1 MLELSLYSLLSHP
14 GFTFDINNTTTYINP
29 ESMKVAVRDRYCSR
43 IHSFQAWIFSDEAVK
58 NSFLRYKPF
67 ERYTSE
73 ISTVHGK
80 TWHCIRIQPPTTQ
93 DGYLGTCITRGGGFS
108 IFEVHEYSL
117 AYFVPYDYY
126 IPHIPKYVLAYR
138 SRDRFQPPLG
148 G

>member
-29 ESMKVAVRDRYCSR
+29 ESMKVAVHDRYCSR

-80 TWHCIRIQPPTTQ
+80 TWHCIMEYGSTPYVGMGTEKNGFPIKCVQNNMFRTQ
-93 DGYLGTCITRGGGFS
+93 L
-108 IFEVHEYSL
+108 
-117 AYFVPYDYY
+117 
-126 IPHIPKYVLAYR
+126 
-138 SRDRFQPPLG
+138 
-148 G
+148 